1 MTTRSRSVG
10 TPAYYLGRPAAFW
23 LAAVRRPPADGT
35 PPHASSAGQAREQL
49 TK

>member
-1 MTTRSRSVG
+1 MTTRSRSAG

-23 LAAVRRPPADGT
+23 LTAVRRPPADDR
-35 PPHASSAGQAREQL
+35 PSHASCAEQAREQL